1 MAGIALAR
9 LQEERKLW
17 KQNHPFVRTRAHARP
32 RPHARAGDGLTRGE
46 RPHLGGGAGGAQGF
60 VATPA
65 KNADNTL
72 NWLIWNCS
80 IPGKPGVRAHPLP
93 LGHTSRSCTRVLR
106 PCPPLARSC
115 VLHCP
120 PVAAGPHIALLLPCP
135 PLPRL
140 VWLPDPDPLPP
151 PTPRRRDWLADPVG
165 ARQLQADHDLL
176 RGLPQ
181 QAAQVYVAR
190 TSRAW
195 SSWPP
200 TLTMRWARTLHRQV
214 HAAALPPE
222 RLPVRHRLLIHPR
235 RGRRVG
241 GRHHHQAGAPSV
253 IRRTAPPSAVSLGL
267 TRTRPCAPPCDT
279 HTRS

>member
-1 MAGIALAR
+1 MSAKRRRRRRRRPRAREEKESSLTGDVSKERADKEPCRARSSCALSGFLSILSLLLDAPASRSRMAGIALAR

-135 PLPRL
+135 PLPRH
-140 VWLPDPDPLPP
+140 VWLPDPPHLAVVTGLQTPWEHGNYKLTMTFSEDYPSKPP
-151 PTPRRRDWLADPVG
+151 KCTWPAPAAPGPVG
-165 ARQLQADHDLL
+165 R
-176 RGLPQ
+176 
-181 QAAQVYVAR
+181 
-190 TSRAW
+190 
-195 SSWPP
+195 
-200 TLTMRWARTLHRQV
+200 
-214 HAAALPPE
+214 
-222 RLPVRHRLLIHPR
+222 PR
-235 RGRRVG
+235 
-241 GRHHHQAGAPSV
+241 
-253 IRRTAPPSAVSLGL
+253 
-267 TRTRPCAPPCDT
+267 
-279 HTRS
+279 